1 MVNSI
6 QQPRDFHVQKD
17 YTEVTQVYPP
27 DHVPMSVLKEY
38 WVLFMESSN
47 HLGQKELGYNLATS
61 SINELDLS
69 SL

>member
-17 YTEVTQVYPP
+17 YTEVTQVYQP

-47 HLGQKELGYNLATS
+47 HLGQNAAAWRLACGHRYA
-61 SINELDLS
+61 DARAQ
-69 SL
+69 